1 MTREGKHE
9 SYVFGDCSWT
19 KISFPQ
25 TKHSLKASILS
36 FQNTTVM
43 NNCNNST
50 TFTRQHVFCLTFWQ
64 FYSFSI
70 MTFWLLRSQIF
81 MHSTISPR
89 NCLLY
94 ISGTNG
100 PRCLLEVRNMPQDV
114 HKTAISLQ
122 KPFKHKF
129 LRIRANRTVFLII
142 EESIVW
148 KWQEEAGWVFG
159 GCSLSAQSMRP
170 PLRLGANLLAPQ
182 FATSTY

>member
-1 MTREGKHE
+1 MNQNILSTDKH
-9 SYVFGDCSWT
+9 F
-19 KISFPQ
+19 
-25 TKHSLKASILS
+25 LKASILS
-36 FQNTTVM
+36 FQHTTVI

-50 TFTRQHVFCLTFWQ
+50 TLNRQEFYSIQQ

-70 MTFWLLRSQIF
+70 MTFQLLRPQIF
-81 MHSTISPR
+81 MHSTISPG

-129 LRIRANRTVFLII
+129 LRIRANRTAFLII
-142 EESIVW
+142 EEESIVW
-148 KWQEEAGWVFG
+148 
-159 GCSLSAQSMRP
+159 
-170 PLRLGANLLAPQ
+170 
-182 FATSTY
+182 